1 MTEVRARIARPR
13 RVRQAPLSAAVLA
26 LVAMTAI
33 AQPVQGQVTG
43 MIRASGEEAEL
54 RLEEIVA
61 IGSLDGDLDAFGG
74 VDGVAIDSRGRIL
87 VLDASAGHLKVFLP
101 SGKHLVT
108 VGRRGEGPGEFSSP
122 LTIGTGPGDS
132 VFVWD
137 GDRSRVSVFS
147 PSYEWVRDVRVSP
160 AWLVRSIVPR
170 ADGTLAVAAFGRG
183 DRFPA
188 KVVDSVGTVLWSG
201 GTPVRAR
208 SLYGFEDSLL
218 GGRLAR
224 SASGYVYAGQS
235 PMVLEY
241 MDDALRTLRVCRGA
255 TELTTNPADVVEF
268 DGHTARI
275 RWGEYVHVASV
286 LPLDSNLFL
295 VTIRAPG
302 DDRRVLQVVSR
313 RCELA
318 AEMEIDFPIT
328 PKAVQGELIAAVR
341 TLDYPEVVIYRATMV
356 GP

>member
-1 MTEVRARIARPR
+1 M
-13 RVRQAPLSAAVLA
+13 
-26 LVAMTAI
+26 
-33 AQPVQGQVTG
+33 
-43 MIRASGEEAEL
+43 
-54 RLEEIVA
+54 
-61 IGSLDGDLDAFGG
+61 
-74 VDGVAIDSRGRIL
+74 
-87 VLDASAGHLKVFLP
+87 
-101 SGKHLVT
+101 
-108 VGRRGEGPGEFSSP
+108 
-122 LTIGTGPGDS
+122 
-132 VFVWD
+132 WD

-160 AWLVRSIVPR
+160 AWLVRST
-170 ADGTLAVAAFGRG
+170 A
-183 DRFPA
+183 
-188 KVVDSVGTVLWSG
+188 W
-201 GTPVRAR
+201 PVRR
-208 SLYGFEDSLL
+208 DSWD
-218 GGRLAR
+218 GPTGA
-224 SASGYVYAGQS
+224 
-235 PMVLEY
+235 EY

-313 RCELA
+313 QCELV